1 MPRGQARRGLSRTEL
16 IALLVGVP
24 LAVVGIILA
33 KPLVTEILNR
43 ILNLNPT
50 MVYVVVALLVFA
62 EAAIFFGF
70 IFPGET
76 AVILGGV
83 VASSGRVNVVLLG
96 AIVVVAAIVGDSVG
110 YAVGRNWG
118 ERVLRFKLLEE
129 RRGGIDK
136 ALGMLRRRGA
146 MAVFI
151 GRFTAFLRAVVPGLA
166 GLSRM
171 PYRTFLAANALGG
184 LVWGILYTLLGYLLG
199 SAYHKAEKVAG
210 WASTGLLLVVLL
222 VAVVLFIRNRRADE
236 QLESDFAFEAPD
248 EAARIAA
255 DLAKT
260 RELLEPDEG

>member
-96 AIVVVAAIVGDSVG
+96 ANLCNAQMPDGSLGECPKGQPISINDSPPPPQAAPPVQQVEPGQPINNDPI
-110 YAVGRNWG
+110 
-118 ERVLRFKLLEE
+118 LLPVP
-129 RRGGIDK
+129 RDRHMTPQP
-136 ALGMLRRRGA
+136 ALGMAHQINYSGTPLRGRAEGA
-146 MAVFI
+146 
-151 GRFTAFLRAVVPGLA
+151 
-166 GLSRM
+166 
-171 PYRTFLAANALGG
+171 
-184 LVWGILYTLLGYLLG
+184 
-199 SAYHKAEKVAG
+199 
-210 WASTGLLLVVLL
+210 
-222 VAVVLFIRNRRADE
+222 
-236 QLESDFAFEAPD
+236 AP
-248 EAARIAA
+248 
-255 DLAKT
+255 
-260 RELLEPDEG
+260 